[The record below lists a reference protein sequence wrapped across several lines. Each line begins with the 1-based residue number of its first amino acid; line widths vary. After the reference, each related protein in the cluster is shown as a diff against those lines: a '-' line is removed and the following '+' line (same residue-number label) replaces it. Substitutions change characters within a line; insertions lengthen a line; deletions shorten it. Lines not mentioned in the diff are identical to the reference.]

1 MLYLCYSERNMSVI
15 EKNTHIECAIEIWKK
30 AVSYDFFF
38 YSSILHDV
46 FKQFHVESKEQIDA
60 FWKIFALT
68 VREEKEVQFYYK
80 SNNSVFDVALESK
93 EGYKECKIEPSEFFL
108 NDFDISDNVKSVI
121 SRTYRTL
128 LCCKDIFPDD
138 IVNINEKWEE
148 DLYASI
154 SGQNEAQNS
163 RWAEKDLII
172 QTALFIKRRSAD
184 LPQAQDL
191 YFHITK
197 SLLNAEYLIMDN
209 YSKLLKDV
217 IDLDGV
223 KKGANFVLP
232 CYVCSFVVVLQ
243 YLNEMCFRLK
253 KTIFDKRVHRI
264 VIDYHAEEYVANQF
278 SACYLVGKDEM
289 LKFDAY
295 VKSLVDMTLMDHLYE
310 INTSNI
316 ENLLLLWRR
325 SEFISKSIIEEKYKQ
340 INRMVKEKVG
350 NMIRS
355 IVKKSSKG
363 NNQCYFS
370 LGNEHIDDI
379 IQKINDETHLF
390 EIESNPYLKKKN
402 EYRNK
407 ELKQSDFDGVV
418 MPYKTLSNFEDV
430 YKYDRWAYDGWKSY
444 VNNSKLIQAI
454 DKLESENEE
463 SSIKEDSIKNLM
475 GNIEEAMKL
484 SPNTLTSS
492 FYLKAIDLFCRV
504 LTKKAEWVIN
514 GSEYDKD
521 TDSKQFT
528 SNTFDKLMGLLSTL
542 LADFKSFTSS
552 LYTDVCPVFIPPYS
566 HSFYS
571 EQADGQKLQQV
582 LIPLSQ
588 NEKYDKS
595 KFTNLFFYASLD
607 VTLLTPDYFYDFIDD
622 RTNLLNNLVFRRT
635 SMISGQIDTKIS
647 GQKKHTDEAVNQ
659 MRSENLYTRNHT
671 IQLLGLFAAFIA
683 LISGTIGSLRVA
695 HSVPEFIIFLLALTF
710 CIVVFSSLISFLGRR
725 LMENNVSSGNGDK
738 EKFHFREWIT
748 RSGHWDWFVPAGLA
762 VLLLI
767 LLIILLAVYKIPSH
781 TEETKGTP
789 ATSIWLQQH
798 NNTTNQEIPTYP
810 AKE

>member
-1 MLYLCYSERNMSVI
+1 MSVI
-15 EKNTHIECAIEIWKK
+15 EKNTHIESAIEIWKK

-80 SNNSVFDVALESK
+80 SNDNVFDVALESK

-108 NDFDISDNVKSVI
+108 KAFDISDNMKSVI

-128 LCCKDIFPDD
+128 LCCKNIFPDD
-138 IVNINEKWEE
+138 IININEKWEE
-148 DLYASI
+148 EFYDYI
-154 SGQNEAQNS
+154 SGQNEAQNPK
-163 RWAEKDLII
+163 RTEKDLII
-172 QTALFIKRRSAD
+172 QTALFIKRQSSD
-184 LPQAQDL
+184 LSQAQDL

-217 IDLDGV
+217 INLEGV
-223 KKGANFVLP
+223 KKGANIVLP
-232 CYVCSFVVVLQ
+232 WYVCSFVVVVQ

-253 KTIFDKRVHRI
+253 KTIFDKRVQRI
-264 VIDYHAEEYVANQF
+264 VIDYHAEEYVANLF
-278 SACYLVGKDEM
+278 SACYLAGKDEM
-289 LKFDAY
+289 QKFDTY
-295 VKSLVDMTLMDHLYE
+295 VKSVIDMTLIDHLYE

-325 SEFISKSIIEEKYKQ
+325 SEIISNSIIEGKHEK
-340 INRMVKEKVG
+340 IIRMVKEKVG
-350 NMIRS
+350 NMIRL
-355 IVKKSSKG
+355 IVEKSSKG

-379 IQKINDETHLF
+379 IQKINNETHLF

-402 EYRNK
+402 EYRNE
-407 ELKQSDFDGVV
+407 ELKPSDFDGIK
-418 MPYKTLSNFEDV
+418 MPYKSLSIFEDV
-430 YKYDRWAYDGWKSY
+430 YKYDRWTYDGWEAY
-444 VNNSKLIQAI
+444 VNNSKLIQEI
-454 DKLESENEE
+454 NKLNAASVIEE
-463 SSIKEDSIKNLM
+463 YSIKNLM
-475 GNIEEAMKL
+475 ANINEAIKQ
-484 SPNTLTSS
+484 SRNTLTSS
-492 FYLKAIDLFCRV
+492 FYLKVIDLFGRV
-504 LTKKAEWVIN
+504 LEQEADMVIN
-514 GSEYDKD
+514 GRGYDKD
-521 TDSKQFT
+521 SKRFS

-542 LADFKSFTSS
+542 LADFKSFTRS
-552 LYTDVCPVFIPPYS
+552 LYTDVCPVFVPPFS

-571 EQADGQKLQQV
+571 KQADGQKLQQV
-582 LIPLSQ
+582 LVPLSQ
-588 NEKYDKS
+588 NEEYDKD

-607 VTLLTPDYFYDFIDD
+607 VTLLNPEYFYYFIDKQ
-622 RTNLLNNLVFRRT
+622 TKLLNDLVLRRT
-635 SMISGQIDTKIS
+635 STISGHIDSEIS
-647 GQKKHTDEAVNQ
+647 DQERRTDEAINQ
-659 MRSENLYTRNHT
+659 MRNENLYTRNHT

-725 LMENNVSSGNGDK
+725 LMGSNVSSENGDK
-738 EKFHFREWIT
+738 EEFHFREWIT
-748 RSGHWDWFVPAGLA
+748 KSGHWDWFVPAGLA
-762 VLLLI
+762 LLLLV
-767 LLIILLAVYKIPSH
+767 LLIIMLIVYKLPSN
-781 TEETKGTP
+781 TEEIKEKSTP
-789 ATSIWLQQH
+789 SILFQQH
-798 NNTTNQEIPTYP
+798 NTTNQEVATYP